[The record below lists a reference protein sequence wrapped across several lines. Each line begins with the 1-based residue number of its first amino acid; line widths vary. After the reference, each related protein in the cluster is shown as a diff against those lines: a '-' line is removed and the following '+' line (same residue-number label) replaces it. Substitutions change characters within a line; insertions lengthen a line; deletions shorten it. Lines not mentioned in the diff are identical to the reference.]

1 VINQV
6 AQAELTQFQML
17 LRAVHELSY
26 PSCKTLRDNKVFTA
40 ERVLADEE
48 AENFDEMR
56 VQ

>member
-17 LRAVHELSY
+17 LGAVHELSY
-26 PSCKTLRDNKVFTA
+26 PSCKALRDNKVFTA

-48 AENFDEMR
+48 AENFNEMR

>member
-1 VINQV
+1 
-6 AQAELTQFQML
+6 ML
-17 LRAVHELSY
+17 LGTVHELSY
-26 PSCKTLRDNKVFTA
+26 PSCKALRDDEMFTA